1 MMPGHSKSTLDDVD
15 EPTRGVLM
23 LRRHKMLPHPMRQL
37 DLSLDTSRIAS
48 NTSGTT
54 SLRRLPKG
62 TSAPNLPPTPPT
74 HSRLSSESDQLA
86 SSPLPIHSG
95 HNPPTPELTPP
106 RPSRSTFSPY
116 VHNLYQSSRSN
127 SFITAPEDP
136 YSSDEDDSSYVMM
149 KFLPPS
155 QTPNSCVTWSDSEP
169 MQNEYEQES
178 EEYHERKVMRP
189 KIRYSESP
197 PKTNGMLNE
206 QGIVTSDED
215 VRWDITQEVD
225 NFRGIKSL
233 PKQWSNYQST
243 LPLYANEATE
253 RTTGAK
259 FYLST
264 QPTEPS
270 QIRHGEVRPK
280 FYHHEADRVSIE
292 EFIRSENSSTFSP
305 HSSNKPS
312 MPGQTLRSI
321 SASSSGRDAQ
331 PAYPKVLRHTKKQTS
346 LRECSRL
353 PNQSSGLV
361 GDSVFSSTESP
372 YSRNMSSATMSSKLS
387 LSRRREIIKNG
398 GIPVVVIP
406 ERISCS
412 KPSQTPSFGSTISE
426 KTQRSISLN
435 SVSLSYGTW
444 PQEPEYYDIP
454 NLKGDLFSESAE
466 SKSFEFNDNYA
477 LSKSSTR
484 SSLSLE
490 KFISIP
496 RTESL
501 TAESLNAHNQLLAQN
516 SDSQSNYEPCLPPNV
531 SQRTLSGKVSI
542 HRTKEYYGEKLP
554 VRGLSDQALP
564 NSQSSHETAGTA
576 AEVSQALAVPFI
588 PHQTRSIMVL
598 PYPEPQDSISFPS
611 APSPEYID
619 EPKLLDADTHNTP
632 LMSTF
637 SISLPES
644 DNETEQYFQDPQ
656 DLPQPP
662 LITFIPP
669 TPRTAD
675 KSFDMASEST
685 SSGSELLERDLLS
698 FHQEATTR
706 TSEHAK
712 PSLLSRAF
720 SLGARTGHEDE
731 YHNQKLAGDSA
742 SLTMVSLN
750 DTVPDQ
756 TRLHPSWRP
765 SQFGDESDEL
775 KYSFDY
781 DEYRSM
787 HRPQTSPKRT
797 LSERLKKRIGVFPM
811 QETNKYQSKLQK
823 CHSHAGTFNKP
834 NQIRENRVRPNYR
847 EDEKSDM
854 NEDKNWGLN
863 FKEGNGG
870 RILTFPGLRISSL
883 GWKEIR
889 RWASEKKREK
899 RRQELRNVIGE
910 PKVTTHDLHIP

>member
-1 MMPGHSKSTLDDVD
+1 
-15 EPTRGVLM
+15 
-23 LRRHKMLPHPMRQL
+23 MLPHPMRQL
-37 DLSLDTSRIAS
+37 NLSLDTSRIAS
-48 NTSGTT
+48 NTSGIT
-54 SLRRLPKG
+54 SLRRMPKG

-86 SSPLPIHSG
+86 SSSSSFQFDQSRTNEPGISQPFNRLHSG

-106 RPSRSTFSPY
+106 RPSRPTFSPY

-155 QTPNSCVTWSDSEP
+155 QTPNSYVTWSDSEQ

-178 EEYHERKVMRP
+178 EEYHDRKVMRP

-197 PKTNGMLNE
+197 PKTNGMFNE

-215 VRWDITQEVD
+215 VRWNITQEFD
-225 NFRGIKSL
+225 NLRGNKSL
-233 PKQWSNYQST
+233 SQQWSNYQST

-264 QPTEPS
+264 QPTEPN
-270 QIRHGEVRPK
+270 QIRHEEVPPR
-280 FYHHEADRVSIE
+280 FYHHEAGRVSAE
-292 EFIRSENSSTFSP
+292 GFLRSDNSSTFSP
-305 HSSNKPS
+305 HSSNKLS
-312 MPGQTLRSI
+312 MAGQMLRSI
-321 SASSSGRDAQ
+321 SASSSCRDAQ
-331 PAYPKVLRHTKKQTS
+331 SAHPKVLRHTKKQTS

-361 GDSVFSSTESP
+361 SDSVFSYTESP
-372 YSRNMSSATMSSKLS
+372 YSRNMSNGTMASNLS

-412 KPSQTPSFGSTISE
+412 KPSQTPSFGSIISE
-426 KTQRSISLN
+426 STRNSISLN
-435 SVSLSYGTW
+435 SVPLSYGTW
-444 PQEPEYYDIP
+444 PQEPEYCDIP

-466 SKSFEFNDNYA
+466 LKYFEFNDNYA
-477 LSKSSTR
+477 LSNSSTR

-490 KFISIP
+490 KFLTNS
-496 RTESL
+496 RAESL

-516 SDSQSNYEPCLPPNV
+516 PDSQSSYEAYLPPNV
-531 SQRTLSGKVSI
+531 SQRTLSGEVGKR
-542 HRTKEYYGEKLP
+542 RTKEYYGEKLL
-554 VRGLSDQALP
+554 VHGLSDHVLP

-576 AEVSQALAVPFI
+576 AEVSQALAVPLV

-598 PYPEPQDSISFPS
+598 PYPEPQESPSIPS
-611 APSPEYID
+611 AQSPEYVD
-619 EPKLLDADTHNTP
+619 ESKLLDADTNNTP

-637 SISLPES
+637 SLSLPES
-644 DNETEQYFQDPQ
+644 DYETEQYFRNPRDP
-656 DLPQPP
+656 PQPP

-675 KSFDMASEST
+675 RSFDMASEST

-698 FHQEATTR
+698 FHQEVAKR

-720 SLGARTGHEDE
+720 SLGARTRHEDE
-731 YHNQKLAGDSA
+731 YQNQKLTGDSA
-742 SLTMVSLN
+742 SLTMTSLN

-765 SQFGDESDEL
+765 SQTWDESNEL

-781 DEYRSM
+781 DDYRSM
-787 HRPQTSPKRT
+787 HRPQTSLKRT
-797 LSERLKKRIGVFPM
+797 LSERLRKRIGKFPM
-811 QETNKYQSKLQK
+811 RETSKHQSNLQK
-823 CHSHAGTFNKP
+823 CHSHTGTFKES
-834 NQIRENRVRPNYR
+834 NQIRENRMRRNYR
-847 EDEKSDM
+847 EDDKPDM
-854 NEDKNWGLN
+854 NEDRNWGLN

-870 RILTFPGLRISSL
+870 RIHTFPGLGLRISSL

-889 RWASEKKREK
+889 RWTSEKKREK
-899 RRQELRNVIGE
+899 RRQELRNVIDE
-910 PKVTTHDLHIP
+910 HKVTTNDFHI